1 MVEWKLI
8 SSRAVSLRA
17 GDFAPVISGFANFL
31 SECFASVLDL
41 AVVFLLNGL
50 NKPAILIPIV
60 RGFSLMP
67 FWNFYNLG
75 SVLWHS
81 DENRDG
87 FSDLGGRDGV
97 LLKNDKRSGLLASGI
112 LFSDGKHLRGF
123 GHLEVVWIVTLKSL
137 RILVEDWLRYPSSSK
152 LSNWCSNF
160 SRRERRIEFR
170 PMTDEL
176 LLELGF
182 SFNTASIVVFSSST
196 VAFALLMGKVRHSL
210 AIFSFAFKN
219 FGPFSICNTVGANRR
234 RPRIRR
240 SPFLSILEFRFLNS
254 LLASNFSPFF
264 IVLIVEKKTLI
275 WDNFSK
281 NIWDKQTSS
290 LVYLHLSEYFF
301 LAR

>member
-1 MVEWKLI
+1 MVESKLI

-50 NKPAILIPIV
+50 KKLIPIV

-196 VAFALLMGKVRHSL
+196 VAFALLMGKVSDLKLFRWSIADYRRFSSSVVL
-210 AIFSFAFKN
+210 NLPKVYWQFWLFFFAILLLLSFS
-219 FGPFSICNTVGANRR
+219 
-234 RPRIRR
+234 
-240 SPFLSILEFRFLNS
+240 
-254 LLASNFSPFF
+254 
-264 IVLIVEKKTLI
+264 
-275 WDNFSK
+275 
-281 NIWDKQTSS
+281 
-290 LVYLHLSEYFF
+290 Y
-301 LAR
+301 